1 MNIREHI
8 ERERQEEAE
17 RLRILEAGLPMDP
30 WMAADFAVDCGL
42 SDRLPSILYRTW
54 QRGGIEDL
62 QPALWAVWVHN
73 KSPRACL
80 GERKW
85 LELFKAAGFTVVT
98 STTVG
103 EDTKFGQLT
112 ERPSEPL
119 ELWRGAA
126 VATNGR
132 GFSWSVHRECAV
144 EFAEGVAGVGFD
156 AALFRAVVP
165 PRAMLALFGDWR
177 EQEVVVNP
185 NMLRGR
191 VSVAERLPANLTIF
205 ANRFANKP

>member
-73 KSPRACL
+73 KSHLGRAWENAS
-80 GERKW
+80 GSNSSR
-85 LELFKAAGFTVVT
+85 
-98 STTVG
+98 
-103 EDTKFGQLT
+103 
-112 ERPSEPL
+112 R
-119 ELWRGAA
+119 
-126 VATNGR
+126 
-132 GFSWSVHRECAV
+132 
-144 EFAEGVAGVGFD
+144 
-156 AALFRAVVP
+156 
-165 PRAMLALFGDWR
+165 LASRW
-177 EQEVVVNP
+177 
-185 NMLRGR
+185 
-191 VSVAERLPANLTIF
+191 
-205 ANRFANKP
+205 